1 MNYVNSHCTNLLFI
15 QQRFTINNFK
25 FIWKQRRKSNNLTQY
40 LIDLQRK
47 IINSNLFF
55 FFYTARLSN
64 HVAKVANSNLVYPY
78 PSSFNKGELYNEPV
92 VKVQLSSSEK
102 GTRFDWW
109 RSMHENVYINS
120 SLVFVTAPRHQTHR
134 TLEPISIRDIFSHKL
149 CSLNVA
155 LLFPPPSNPILG
167 HEFNTMHHREEEANL
182 HAKSFDIPGENC
194 DPINRIGSGSRYGP
208 RIRPIARERK
218 RERHCSRYI
227 DICIYLFD
235 TVVGGTRV

>member
-1 MNYVNSHCTNLLFI
+1 MRTYISILASYSQLHLDT
-15 QQRFTINNFK
+15 K
-25 FIWKQRRKSNNLTQY
+25 
-40 LIDLQRK
+40 LI
-47 IINSNLFF
+47 
-55 FFYTARLSN
+55 
-64 HVAKVANSNLVYPY
+64 V
-78 PSSFNKGELYNEPV
+78 
-92 VKVQLSSSEK
+92 
-102 GTRFDWW
+102 
-109 RSMHENVYINS
+109 
-120 SLVFVTAPRHQTHR
+120 

-194 DPINRIGSGSRYGP
+194 DPINRIGSGSCYGP